1 MEMNQKLNFNNAIV
15 MSTEEFLARER
26 KEIISSLVNKLMAK
40 GKASNRHGWSMTEIL
55 SEIEIQLGTAALP
68 YARRY
73 IVQDV
78 CGIK

>member
-26 KEIISSLVNKLMAK
+26 KEIISLLVNKLMAK
-40 GKASNRHGWSMTEIL
+40 GIASKLHGRSMAEML
-55 SEIEIQLGTAALP
+55 SEVEIQLGKAALP

-73 IVQDV
+73 IVQNV
-78 CGIK
+78 RGIK

>member
-26 KEIISSLVNKLMAK
+26 KEIISSLVNKLMAQ

-55 SEIEIQLGTAALP
+55 SEIEIQLGKAALP